1 MTWFVCK
8 LRKILISDVINKLSI
23 KSLINDLVFWLIR
36 IFKKENFEMEEEDGN
51 LNLANYA
58 VEKVILFQN

>member
-8 LRKILISDVINKLSI
+8 LRKILISDVINKLAI

>member
-8 LRKILISDVINKLSI
+8 LRKILISDVINKLAI

-58 VEKVILFQN
+58 IEKVILFQN

>member
-23 KSLINDLVFWLIR
+23 KSLINDLIFWLIR

>member
-8 LRKILISDVINKLSI
+8 LRKILISDIINKLSI

>member
-58 VEKVILFQN
+58 IEKVILFQN

>member
-58 VEKVILFQN
+58 VEKVISFQN

>member
-8 LRKILISDVINKLSI
+8 LRKSLISDVINKLSI